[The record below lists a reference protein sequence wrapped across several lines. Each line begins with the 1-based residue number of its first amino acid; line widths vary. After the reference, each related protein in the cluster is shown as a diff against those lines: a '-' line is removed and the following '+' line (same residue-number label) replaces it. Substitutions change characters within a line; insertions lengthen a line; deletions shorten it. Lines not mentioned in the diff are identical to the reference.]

1 MFKFNFN
8 IDENSNNEYSN
19 TKEDDICSSNQE
31 FGYFYTNDLQSMI
44 VYRKTK
50 KNSSFLK

>member
-19 TKEDDICSSNQE
+19 TKEDDISLSNQK
-31 FGYFYTNDLQSMI
+31 FGYVDTNDLQ
-44 VYRKTK
+44 
-50 KNSSFLK
+50 